1 MIHHETAFHPLHV
14 HCVRSHTRGQDLFY
28 SRSGATSS
36 HTSRHLNGK
45 DNCIAV
51 FEIMGSFF
59 ICHYVLKYRAV
70 CSNER
75 DMATAE
81 VAFRD
86 MASSE
91 LAFKMSQ
98 M

>member
-1 MIHHETAFHPLHV
+1 MWFAEVCWAFA
-14 HCVRSHTRGQDLFY
+14 D
-28 SRSGATSS
+28 
-36 HTSRHLNGK
+36 
-45 DNCIAV
+45 
-51 FEIMGSFF
+51 
-59 ICHYVLKYRAV
+59 VLKYRAV
-70 CSNER
+70 CSSER

>member
-1 MIHHETAFHPLHV
+1 MVTCASFMQVWLIDFFCSGEFMWFSEVCWAFA
-14 HCVRSHTRGQDLFY
+14 D
-28 SRSGATSS
+28 
-36 HTSRHLNGK
+36 
-45 DNCIAV
+45 
-51 FEIMGSFF
+51 
-59 ICHYVLKYRAV
+59 VLKYRAV